1 MQGSKILPELN
12 ASKVTPTKKR
22 YFLKYLAEF
31 LLKREKFS
39 AKGNFLN
46 SKNVVLVAAPHQSAK
61 DEYFMFLIVMAMNIK
76 ICYLSAK
83 WTMRRLPVPFL
94 KPKDIDKQGIPWPLG
109 WLQEIIFRKFGAIP
123 VERKEKAGQYNSVVK
138 ELEKHDGFVLIVTPE
153 GRFDP
158 SRFRSSFLYIAR
170 ELDAQVMPVQIDY
183 EKRRFTLLPAL
194 DIEGTEEEVINR
206 LRSLFDGIKGKHSR
220 FEA

>member
-12 ASKVTPTKKR
+12 ASELTPTKKR

-31 LLKREKFS
+31 LLKREEFS

-46 SKNVVLVAAPHQSAK
+46 SKNVILVAAPHQSAK

-94 KPKDIDKQGIPWPLG
+94 KPKNIDKQGIPWPLG

>member
-12 ASKVTPTKKR
+12 ASELTPTKKR

-31 LLKREKFS
+31 LLKRENFS

-94 KPKDIDKQGIPWPLG
+94 KPKNIDKQGIPWPLG

-123 VERKEKAGQYNSVVK
+123 VERKEKAGQYNSVIQ
-138 ELEKHDGFVLIVTPE
+138 ELDKHDGFVLIVTPE

-170 ELDAQVMPVQIDY
+170 QLDAEVMPVQIDY

-194 DIEGTEEEVINR
+194 DTQGTEEEVINR

-220 FEA
+220 FGA

>member
-12 ASKVTPTKKR
+12 ASKLTPTKKR

-206 LRSLFDGIKGKHSR
+206 LRTLFDGIKGRHSR

>member
-12 ASKVTPTKKR
+12 ASELTPTKKR

-31 LLKREKFS
+31 LLKRENFS

-94 KPKDIDKQGIPWPLG
+94 KPKNIDKQGIPWPLG

-123 VERKEKAGQYNSVVK
+123 VERKEKAGQYNSVIQ
-138 ELEKHDGFVLIVTPE
+138 ELDKHDGFVLIVTPE

-170 ELDAQVMPVQIDY
+170 QLDAEVMPVQIDY

-194 DIEGTEEEVINR
+194 DTQGTEEEIINR

>member
-12 ASKVTPTKKR
+12 ASELTPTKKR

>member
-31 LLKREKFS
+31 LLKREQFS

-94 KPKDIDKQGIPWPLG
+94 KPKDIDKQGVPWPLG

-206 LRSLFDGIKGKHSR
+206 LRTLFDGIKGRHSR

>member
-12 ASKVTPTKKR
+12 ASELTPTKKR

-31 LLKREKFS
+31 LLKREEFS

-109 WLQEIIFRKFGAIP
+109 CLQEIIFRKFGAIP

-206 LRSLFDGIKGKHSR
+206 LRTLFDGIKGRHSR

>member
-1 MQGSKILPELN
+1 MQGSKTLPELN
-12 ASKVTPTKKR
+12 ASELTPTKKR

-31 LLKREKFS
+31 LLKREEFS

-123 VERKEKAGQYNSVVK
+123 VERKEGAGQYNSVVK

-170 ELDAQVMPVQIDY
+170 ELDAEVMPVQIDY

-194 DIEGTEEEVINR
+194 DIEGTEEEVISR

>member
-12 ASKVTPTKKR
+12 ASKLTPTKKR

-61 DEYFMFLIVMAMNIK
+61 DEYFMFLIVMAINIK

>member
-1 MQGSKILPELN
+1 MQSSKVLPEL
-12 ASKVTPTKKR
+12 KVSNFTPIKKR
-22 YFLKYLAEF
+22 YFLRYVAEF
-31 LLKREKFS
+31 LLKRENFS
-39 AKGNFLN
+39 AKGNFLE

-109 WLQEIIFRKFGAIP
+109 WVQEIVFRKFGAIP
-123 VERKEKAGQYNSVVK
+123 VERKEKAGQYNSVIE
-138 ELEKHDGFVLIVTPE
+138 ELKKRDGFVLIVTPE

-158 SRFRSSFLYIAR
+158 LRFRTSFLYIAR
-170 ELDAQVMPVQIDY
+170 ELEAEVMPVQIDY
-183 EKRRFTLLPAL
+183 EKRCFTLLPAL
-194 DIEGTEEEVINR
+194 NIEGTEQEVIKR
-206 LRSLFDGIKGKHSR
+206 LRLLFQGIKGKHSR

>member
-12 ASKVTPTKKR
+12 ASKLTPTKKR

-170 ELDAQVMPVQIDY
+170 ELGAQVMPVQIDY

-206 LRSLFDGIKGKHSR
+206 LRTLFDGIKGRHSR

>member
-12 ASKVTPTKKR
+12 ASKLTPTKKR
-22 YFLKYLAEF
+22 YFLKYLAEL

-206 LRSLFDGIKGKHSR
+206 LRTLFDGIKGRHSR

>member
-12 ASKVTPTKKR
+12 ASELTPTKKR

-31 LLKREKFS
+31 LLKREEFS

-83 WTMRRLPVPFL
+83 WTMRRIPIPFL

>member
-12 ASKVTPTKKR
+12 ASELTPTKKR

-31 LLKREKFS
+31 LLEREEFS

>member
-1 MQGSKILPELN
+1 MQGSKTLPELK
-12 ASKVTPTKKR
+12 ASKLTPRKRR
-22 YFLKYLAEF
+22 YFFKFIAEF
-31 LLKREKFS
+31 LLRRENFS
-39 AKGNFLN
+39 AKGNFLDN
-46 SKNVVLVAAPHQSAK
+46 KNVVLVAAPHQSAK

-123 VERKEKAGQYNSVVK
+123 VERKEKGGQYNSVVK

-170 ELDAQVMPVQIDY
+170 ELDAEVMPVQIDY

-194 DIEGTEEEVINR
+194 DIEGTEEEVISR

>member
-12 ASKVTPTKKR
+12 ASELTPTKKR

-123 VERKEKAGQYNSVVK
+123 VERKEKAGQYSSVVE

-206 LRSLFDGIKGKHSR
+206 LRSLFDGIKGRHSR

>member
-12 ASKVTPTKKR
+12 ASELTPTKKR

-31 LLKREKFS
+31 LLKREEFS

-123 VERKEKAGQYNSVVK
+123 VERKEKAGQYNSVIE
-138 ELEKHDGFVLIVTPE
+138 ELKKRDGFVLIVTPE

-158 SRFRSSFLYIAR
+158 SRFRSSFLYVAR
-170 ELDAQVMPVQIDY
+170 ELGAEVMPVQIDY

-194 DIEGTEEEVINR
+194 DIEGTEEEVIN
-206 LRSLFDGIKGKHSR
+206 LSLIHI
-220 FEA
+220 

>member
-12 ASKVTPTKKR
+12 ASKLTPTKKR

-39 AKGNFLN
+39 ATGNFLN

-206 LRSLFDGIKGKHSR
+206 LRTLFDGIKGRHSR

>member
-12 ASKVTPTKKR
+12 ASELTPTKKR

-31 LLKREKFS
+31 LLKREEFS

-123 VERKEKAGQYNSVVK
+123 VERKEKAGQYNSVVE

-194 DIEGTEEEVINR
+194 NIEGTEEEVINR
-206 LRSLFDGIKGKHSR
+206 LRTLFDGIKGRHSR

>member
-12 ASKVTPTKKR
+12 ASELTPTKKR

-31 LLKREKFS
+31 LLKREEFS

-83 WTMRRLPVPFL
+83 WTMRRLPVPL
-94 KPKDIDKQGIPWPLG
+94 
-109 WLQEIIFRKFGAIP
+109 
-123 VERKEKAGQYNSVVK
+123 VE
-138 ELEKHDGFVLIVTPE
+138 
-153 GRFDP
+153 
-158 SRFRSSFLYIAR
+158 
-170 ELDAQVMPVQIDY
+170 M
-183 EKRRFTLLPAL
+183 
-194 DIEGTEEEVINR
+194 
-206 LRSLFDGIKGKHSR
+206 
-220 FEA
+220 

>member
-12 ASKVTPTKKR
+12 ASKLTPTKKR

-170 ELDAQVMPVQIDY
+170 ELDAQVMPVRIDY

-206 LRSLFDGIKGKHSR
+206 LRTLFDGIKGRHSR

>member
-12 ASKVTPTKKR
+12 ASKLTPTKKR

-31 LLKREKFS
+31 LLKREEFS

-94 KPKDIDKQGIPWPLG
+94 KPKDIDKQGVPWPLG

-138 ELEKHDGFVLIVTPE
+138 ELQKHDGFVLIVTPE

>member
-12 ASKVTPTKKR
+12 ASKLTPTKKR

-94 KPKDIDKQGIPWPLG
+94 KPKDIDKQGMPWPLG

-206 LRSLFDGIKGKHSR
+206 LRTLFDGIKGRHSR

>member
-12 ASKVTPTKKR
+12 ASKLTPTKKR

-76 ICYLSAK
+76 ICYLSGK

-123 VERKEKAGQYNSVVK
+123 VERKEGAGQYNSVVK

-170 ELDAQVMPVQIDY
+170 ELDAEVMPVQIDY

-194 DIEGTEEEVINR
+194 DIEGTEEEVISR

>member
-12 ASKVTPTKKR
+12 ASELTPTKKR

-194 DIEGTEEEVINR
+194 NIEGTEEEVINR
-206 LRSLFDGIKGKHSR
+206 LRTLFDGIKGRHSR

>member
-12 ASKVTPTKKR
+12 ASELTPTKKR

-170 ELDAQVMPVQIDY
+170 ELGAQVMPVQIDY

-206 LRSLFDGIKGKHSR
+206 LRTLFDGIKGRHSR

>member
-1 MQGSKILPELN
+1 MQSSKALPELKV
-12 ASKVTPTKKR
+12 SKFTPIKKR
-22 YFLKYLAEF
+22 YFLKYIAEF
-31 LLKREKFS
+31 LLKRENFS
-39 AKGNFLN
+39 AKGNFLEN
-46 SKNVVLVAAPHQSAK
+46 KNVVLVAAPHQSAK

-109 WLQEIIFRKFGAIP
+109 WVQEIVFRKFGAIP
-123 VERKEKAGQYNSVVK
+123 VERKEKAGQYNSVIE
-138 ELEKHDGFVLIVTPE
+138 ELKKRDGFVLIVTPE

-158 SRFRSSFLYIAR
+158 LRFRTSFLYIAR
-170 ELDAQVMPVQIDY
+170 ELEAEVMPVQIDY
-183 EKRRFTLLPAL
+183 EKRCFTLLPAL
-194 DIEGTEEEVINR
+194 NIEGTEQEVIKR
-206 LRSLFDGIKGKHSR
+206 LRLLFHGIKGKHSR

>member
-12 ASKVTPTKKR
+12 ASKLTPTKKR

-123 VERKEKAGQYNSVVK
+123 VERKEGAGQYNSVVK

-170 ELDAQVMPVQIDY
+170 ELDAEVMPVQIDY

-206 LRSLFDGIKGKHSR
+206 LRTLFDGIKGRHSR

>member
-12 ASKVTPTKKR
+12 ASKLTPTKKR

-31 LLKREKFS
+31 LLKREQFS

>member
-12 ASKVTPTKKR
+12 ASELTPTKKR

-31 LLKREKFS
+31 LLKREEFS

-170 ELDAQVMPVQIDY
+170 ELDAQVMPVQIDF

-194 DIEGTEEEVINR
+194 NIEGTEEEVINR
-206 LRSLFDGIKGKHSR
+206 LRTLFDGIKGRHSR

>member
-31 LLKREKFS
+31 LLKREEFS

-123 VERKEKAGQYNSVVK
+123 VERKEKAGQYNSVVE

>member
-12 ASKVTPTKKR
+12 ASKLTPTKKR

-31 LLKREKFS
+31 LLKREEFS

-123 VERKEKAGQYNSVVK
+123 VERKEKSGQYNSVVE

-206 LRSLFDGIKGKHSR
+206 LRTLFDGIKGRHSR

>member
-12 ASKVTPTKKR
+12 ASKLTPTKKR

-31 LLKREKFS
+31 LLKREEFS

-94 KPKDIDKQGIPWPLG
+94 KPKNIDKQGIPWPLG

-123 VERKEKAGQYNSVVK
+123 VERKENAGQYNSVIQ
-138 ELEKHDGFVLIVTPE
+138 ELDKHDGFVLIVTPE

>member
-12 ASKVTPTKKR
+12 ASELTPTKKR

-123 VERKEKAGQYNSVVK
+123 VERKEKAGQYNSVVE

>member
-1 MQGSKILPELN
+1 MQSSKVLPEL
-12 ASKVTPTKKR
+12 KVSNFTPIKKR
-22 YFLKYLAEF
+22 YFLRYVAEF
-31 LLKREKFS
+31 LLKRENFS
-39 AKGNFLN
+39 AKGNFLE

-109 WLQEIIFRKFGAIP
+109 WVQEIVFRKFGAIP
-123 VERKEKAGQYNSVVK
+123 VERKEKAGQYNSVIE
-138 ELEKHDGFVLIVTPE
+138 ELKKRDGFVLIVTPE

-158 SRFRSSFLYIAR
+158 SRFRTSFLYIAR
-170 ELDAQVMPVQIDY
+170 ELEAEVMPVQIDY
-183 EKRRFTLLPAL
+183 EKRCFTLLPAL
-194 DIEGTEEEVINR
+194 NIEGTEQEVIKR
-206 LRSLFDGIKGKHSR
+206 LRLLFQGIKGKHSR

>member
-12 ASKVTPTKKR
+12 ASELTPTKKR

-31 LLKREKFS
+31 LLKREEFS

-123 VERKEKAGQYNSVVK
+123 VERKEKAGQYNSVVE

-206 LRSLFDGIKGKHSR
+206 LRTLFDGIKGRHSR
-220 FEA
+220 FQA

>member
-1 MQGSKILPELN
+1 MQSSKVLPEL
-12 ASKVTPTKKR
+12 KVSNFTPIKKR
-22 YFLKYLAEF
+22 YFLRYVAEF
-31 LLKREKFS
+31 LLKRENFS
-39 AKGNFLN
+39 AKGNFLE

-123 VERKEKAGQYNSVVK
+123 VERKEKAGQYNSVIE
-138 ELEKHDGFVLIVTPE
+138 ELKKRDGFVLIVTPE

-158 SRFRSSFLYIAR
+158 SRFRSSFLYVAR
-170 ELDAQVMPVQIDY
+170 ELGAEVMPVQIDY
-183 EKRRFTLLPAL
+183 EKRCFTLLPAL
-194 DIEGTEEEVINR
+194 NIEGTEQEVIKR
-206 LRSLFDGIKGKHSR
+206 LRLLFQGIKGKHSR

>member
-12 ASKVTPTKKR
+12 ASELTPTKKR

-123 VERKEKAGQYNSVVK
+123 VERKEKAGQYNSVIE
-138 ELEKHDGFVLIVTPE
+138 ELKKRDGFVLIVTPE

-158 SRFRSSFLYIAR
+158 SRFRSSFLYVAR
-170 ELDAQVMPVQIDY
+170 ELGAEVMPVQIDY
-183 EKRRFTLLPAL
+183 EKRCFTLLPAL
-194 DIEGTEEEVINR
+194 NIEGTEQEVIKR
-206 LRSLFDGIKGKHSR
+206 LRLLFHGIKGKHSR

>member
-12 ASKVTPTKKR
+12 ASELTPTKKR

-31 LLKREKFS
+31 LLKRENFS

-94 KPKDIDKQGIPWPLG
+94 KPKNIDKQGIPWPLG
-109 WLQEIIFRKFGAIP
+109 WFQEIIFRKFGAIP
-123 VERKEKAGQYNSVVK
+123 VERKENAGQYNSVIQ
-138 ELEKHDGFVLIVTPE
+138 ELDKHDGFVLIVTPE

-170 ELDAQVMPVQIDY
+170 QLDAEVMPVQIDY

-194 DIEGTEEEVINR
+194 DTQGTEEEVINR

>member
-12 ASKVTPTKKR
+12 ASKLTPTKKR

-31 LLKREKFS
+31 ILKREKFS

-123 VERKEKAGQYNSVVK
+123 VERKEGAGQYNSVVK

-170 ELDAQVMPVQIDY
+170 ELDAEVMPVQIDY

-194 DIEGTEEEVINR
+194 DIEGTEEEVISR